1 MFISSRQSWEGKKD
15 ECRERWGCLR
25 TGIFV
30 ETCTFYRQANGQRA
44 PLDNTECHGFT
55 GFHWYFT
62 SFKDR
67 CKTGIF
73 CFCLLFK
80 TRRKGWGRKSHRSS
94 WTTLDCHP
102 QDNLLSTHT
111 ADFTSISFFLT
122 HFILVYLKAES
133 WGSTRNLV
141 LRPLPSERSP
151 IFSPVEMI
159 FSSPVLSVHT
169 ISLLS
174 VTLCGLNEGF
184 GAKFQLIYSFFILL
198 TVSWG

>member
-1 MFISSRQSWEGKKD
+1 MRLALFIGRQMDKEHLLITLSVMVLRVSTGIPHHLRTDVRQGYFAFVYFLKQEGK
-15 ECRERWGCLR
+15 
-25 TGIFV
+25 V
-30 ETCTFYRQANGQRA
+30 EA
-44 PLDNTECHGFT
+44 E
-55 GFHWYFT
+55 
-62 SFKDR
+62 
-67 CKTGIF
+67 
-73 CFCLLFK
+73 
-80 TRRKGWGRKSHRSS
+80 KSHRSS
-94 WTTLDCHP
+94 WTTSDCHP

-111 ADFTSISFFLT
+111 ADFTSISFFT

-141 LRPLPSERSP
+141 LRPLPSECSP

-184 GAKFQLIYSFFILL
+184 GANFQLIYSFFILL